1 MDKDTSL
8 PHSCSPLKTK
18 TKNCLSLELLDQ
30 HLLQTSA
37 VLGETSD
44 TLVELVKRHNIFE
57 KGPSELG
64 LVVEVGSLGDGLAS
78 GRSVELLGE
87 VVLRLVELIEELGGD
102 GEEVATGK
110 SGNFASVSERSTHD
124 DGLVA
129 VLLVV
134 AGKGN

>member
-1 MDKDTSL
+1 M
-8 PHSCSPLKTK
+8 
-18 TKNCLSLELLDQ
+18 
-30 HLLQTSA
+30 
-37 VLGETSD
+37 
-44 TLVELVKRHNIFE
+44 ELVKRHNIVE

-64 LVVEVGSLGDGLAS
+64 FVVEVGGLGDGLAS

-102 GEEVATGK
+102 GEEVATSKG
-110 SGNFASVSERSTHD
+110 GNFASVSERSTHD

-134 AGKGN
+134 AGKGI

>member
-1 MDKDTSL
+1 MNKKHVYWTSY
-8 PHSCSPLKTK
+8 ST
-18 TKNCLSLELLDQ
+18 TRNRNFLSLELLDQ
-30 HLLQTSA
+30 RVLQSST

-44 TLVELVKRHNIFE
+44 TLVELVKGHDIIE

-64 LVVEVGSLGDGLAS
+64 LVVKVGSLGDGLAS

-87 VVLRLVELIEELGGD
+87 VVLRLVELIEELGRD
-102 GEEVATGK
+102 GKEVATGK
-110 SGNFASVSERSTHD
+110 SGDFASVSERSTHN

-134 AGKGN
+134 ARKEI